1 MKKVSGLIILF
12 FLLVSLILK
21 PAVLLGDDLQSL
33 LNKARKYYSTRENGE
48 SLENAIKT
56 SEEAL
61 KIVGNDDKKAK
72 ASIYVELSKYHFKL
86 GEHHVKDN
94 KSEVFFKG
102 IEYAQLA
109 ISLDQENAGGYY
121 WKAANLGRWGET
133 NKFGFLARRSEF
145 EDALKEVIARDRP
158 YDYWGADRTLAAYYI
173 PRVLFWGDRKKAIEH
188 IEMAV
193 KGEPAYLWNLMIQAE
208 VYQGVD
214 KDKSEAILQSILKQD
229 INQLPD
235 ARFENMWIQ
244 EKAKSMNQTTNHP

>member
-1 MKKVSGLIILF
+1 MKLLF
-12 FLLVSLILK
+12 FLLVLLVFK
-21 PAVLLGDDLQSL
+21 PSVLLGDDVQSL
-33 LNKARKYYSTRENGE
+33 LNKARKSYSTRENGE

-61 KIVGNDDKKAK
+61 KVINNPPEADKKAK

-94 KSEVFFKG
+94 KSQVFFKG
-102 IEYAQLA
+102 VEYAQLA
-109 ISLDQENAGGYY
+109 ISLDPENVGGYY

-133 NKFGFLARRSEF
+133 NRLGFLARRSEF
-145 EDALKEVIARDRP
+145 EDALKEVIDRDRS

-193 KGEPAYLWNLMIQAE
+193 KEEPTYLWNLMIQAE

-229 INQLPD
+229 INQLPE
-235 ARFENMWIQ
+235 ARFENVWIQ
-244 EKAKSMNQTTNHP
+244 EKVKAVK